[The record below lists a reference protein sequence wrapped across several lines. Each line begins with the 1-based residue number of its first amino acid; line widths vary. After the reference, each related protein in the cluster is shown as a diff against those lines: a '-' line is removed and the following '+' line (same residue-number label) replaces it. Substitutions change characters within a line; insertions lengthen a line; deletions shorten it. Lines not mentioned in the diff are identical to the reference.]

1 MMESMTDCTFT
12 QEMLLKLEQ
21 LGVVSC
27 SMQWPVQ
34 SLDYGVLEL
43 KLDNEMS
50 SSFMRAFSKHG
61 LARISLR
68 LLQRCGVLALTSMQ
82 ADENGCLA
90 LRFASAHALAASVS
104 AEQLAESVMHAAEA
118 LSTMCV
124 DLDLEDAV

>member
-1 MMESMTDCTFT
+1 MTDCTFT

-34 SLDYGVLEL
+34 SLDYGMLEL

-50 SSFMRAFSKHG
+50 SSFMRTCSKYG
-61 LARISLR
+61 LENISLR
-68 LLQRCGVLALTSMQ
+68 LLQRCGVFMLISMQ

-90 LRFASAHALAASVS
+90 LRFAAASALMAVS
-104 AEQLAESVMHAAEA
+104 AERLAESVMHAAGA